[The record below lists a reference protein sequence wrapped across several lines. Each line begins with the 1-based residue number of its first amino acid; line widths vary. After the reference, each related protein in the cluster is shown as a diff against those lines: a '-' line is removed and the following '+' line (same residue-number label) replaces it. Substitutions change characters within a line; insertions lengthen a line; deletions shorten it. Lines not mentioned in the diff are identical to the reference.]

1 LYVNWYCEK
10 TDLHIKF
17 TEAAIMSFEAATS
30 SVNGTRYLDFT
41 VIRILYYT
49 GVFGTVN
56 FKTIFFFYISQL
68 RKLH

>member
-1 LYVNWYCEK
+1 
-10 TDLHIKF
+10 
-17 TEAAIMSFEAATS
+17 MSFEAATS
-30 SVNGTRYLDFT
+30 NVNGTRYLDFT

-49 GVFGTVN
+49 GVIGIVN